1 MPKMDLK
8 CLTKMLC
15 AAPERKPRY
24 SDEDDVAV
32 ESQHLLYDIVI
43 PLMEDR
49 PIHLSML
56 DFSAFDYDE
65 IRYAA
70 AFVQY
75 RYKSI
80 PLVCNLLEHISQV
93 KPKTAVARVFC

>member
-24 SDEDDVAV
+24 SNEDDVSV
-32 ESQHLLYDIVI
+32 ESQHLLYDVVL
-43 PLMEDR
+43 PLMEDQ
-49 PIHLSML
+49 PVYLSML
-56 DFSAFDYDE
+56 NFDAFDYDE

-70 AFVQY
+70 AFADC
-75 RYKSI
+75 RRKSI
-80 PLVCNLLEHISQV
+80 PLVCNLLKHISQV
-93 KPKTAVARVFC
+93 KPKTTTARVFC